1 MAALRTIDPSPRINI
16 WMIKRSSGVAWVAV
30 LLGQTMMT
38 MPLLAAPVPLRPLS
52 SAQVPPQFGLDPQ
65 LWQNPSGGK
74 GDRQRL
80 LKAIDH
86 SLSYI
91 DTPAA
96 QAAYQ
101 HYAVPTITQA
111 RVRSS
116 LLRFR
121 SLVRSATSAEALS
134 EAVQREFEVYQ
145 SIGKDGSGTVD
156 FTGYYEATYKASL
169 VKTAVYRYPLYR
181 VPADFSSWSQPQPTR
196 LELEGADG
204 LQGHRGRLR
213 GQALVWLRDRLD
225 AYLVQVQGSARLTL
239 TDGKMM
245 TVGVAAK
252 TNYPYVSL
260 GKELIKAGKIRA
272 EDLTLPVLNQYFQ
285 THPAELNQYIPRN
298 NRFIFFAQTYGAPAT
313 GNLGLP
319 VTMERSIATDKTV
332 MPPGAL
338 AVIQTRL
345 PYRDAQKK
353 LRFREVSHFVLDQ
366 DTGGAIKGPGRVDVF
381 MGTGTRAKEN
391 AGVVNT
397 PGQLY
402 YLILKR

>member
-1 MAALRTIDPSPRINI
+1 
-16 WMIKRSSGVAWVAV
+16 MIKRISKLTWAAV
-30 LLGQTMMT
+30 VLGPMAIA
-38 MPLLAAPVPLRPLS
+38 MPLWAAPVPLRPLGTT
-52 SAQVPPQFGLDPQ
+52 QVPPQFGLDLQ
-65 LWQNPSGGK
+65 LWQTPSGGR

-86 SLSYI
+86 SLSYMN
-91 DTPAA
+91 TAAA
-96 QAAYQ
+96 QAAYGD
-101 HYAVPTITQA
+101 YSVPAITQA
-111 RVRSS
+111 RVRRS

-121 SLVRSATSAEALS
+121 TLVQSAKSAQALS
-134 EAVQREFEVYQ
+134 DAVQREFQVYQ
-145 SIGKDGSGTVD
+145 SVGKDGNGTVD

-169 VKTAVYRYPLYR
+169 VETAQYRYPLYR
-181 VPADFSSWSQPQPTR
+181 VPVDFSAWPQPHPTR
-196 LELEGADG
+196 LQLEGADG
-204 LQGHRGRLR
+204 LKGQRGRLR
-213 GQALVWLRDRLD
+213 GQALVWLRDRLE

-239 TDGKMM
+239 TNGKVM
-245 TVGVAAK
+245 TIGVAAK

-260 GKELIKAGKIRA
+260 GKELVKAGKIRQ

-285 THPAELNQYIPRN
+285 THPTELDQYIPRN

-313 GNLGLP
+313 GSLGVP
-319 VTMERSIATDKTV
+319 VTKERSIATDKAV

-345 PYRDAQKK
+345 PYRDAQQT
-353 LRFREVSHFVLDQ
+353 LQFRNVSQFVLDQ

-381 MGTGTRAKEN
+381 MGTGLGAKEN

-402 YLILKR
+402 YLMLKR

>member
-1 MAALRTIDPSPRINI
+1 MRQQI
-16 WMIKRSSGVAWVAV
+16 SGLACTAV
-30 LLGQTMMT
+30 LLGQMA
-38 MPLLAAPVPLRPLS
+38 MPLLATPIPLRPLS
-52 SAQVPPQFGLDPQ
+52 SAQVPPQLGLDPQ
-65 LWQNPSGGK
+65 LWQHPSVGK

-80 LKAIDH
+80 LQAIDY

-91 DTPAA
+91 DTTAA

-101 HYAVPTITQA
+101 RYAVPGITQA
-111 RVRSS
+111 RVRRS

-121 SLVRSATSAEALS
+121 TLVKSAKSAEALS
-134 EAVQREFEVYQ
+134 EAVRREFEVYQ
-145 SIGKDGSGTVD
+145 SIGKDGNGTVD
-156 FTGYYEATYKASL
+156 FTGYYEATYRASL
-169 VKTAVYRYPLYR
+169 VKTSEYRYPLYR
-181 VPADFSSWSQPQPTR
+181 VPADFAAWPQPQPTR
-196 LELEGADG
+196 LQLEGADG
-204 LQGHRGRLR
+204 LQGERGRLR
-213 GQALVWLRDRLD
+213 GQALVWLRDRME

-239 TDGKMM
+239 TNGKIM
-245 TVGVAAK
+245 TIGVAAK

-260 GKELIKAGKIRA
+260 GKELIAAGKIRK

-285 THPAELNQYIPRN
+285 DHPTELNEYIPRN
-298 NRFIFFAQTYGAPAT
+298 HRFVFFAPTYGAPAT

-319 VTMERSIATDKTV
+319 VTKERSIATDKTV

-345 PYRDAQKK
+345 PYRDLQQA
-353 LRFREVSHFVLDQ
+353 LRYREVSHFVLDQ

-397 PGQLY
+397 PGQLF
-402 YLILKR
+402 YLMLKR

>member
-1 MAALRTIDPSPRINI
+1 
-16 WMIKRSSGVAWVAV
+16 MIKRISGLVWSAI
-30 LLGQTMMT
+30 LLSQAILVT
-38 MPLLAAPVPLRPLS
+38 PLLAAPVPLRPLNS
-52 SAQVPPQFGLDPQ
+52 TQVPPQFGLDPQ

-74 GDRQRL
+74 GDLQRL
-80 LKAIDH
+80 LKAVDH
-86 SLSYI
+86 SLGYI
-91 DTPAA
+91 DTAAA

-101 HYAVPTITQA
+101 RYSVPAITQD
-111 RVRSS
+111 RVRRS

-121 SLVRSATSAEALS
+121 TLVRSAKSADALS

-145 SIGKDGSGTVD
+145 SVGKDGNGTVD

-169 VKTAVYRYPLYR
+169 VETAQYRYPLYG
-181 VPADFSSWSQPQPTR
+181 VPADFSTWPQPQPTR
-196 LELEGADG
+196 LQLEGADG

-213 GQALVWLRDRLD
+213 GQALVWLGDRLD
-225 AYLVQVQGSARLTL
+225 AYLAQVQGSARLTL
-239 TDGKMM
+239 PNGKIM

-260 GKELIKAGKIRA
+260 GKELVKAGKIRQ

-285 THPAELNQYIPRN
+285 TYPAELDQYIPRN
-298 NRFIFFAQTYGAPAT
+298 NRFVFFTQTYGAPAM
-313 GNLGLP
+313 GNLGVP
-319 VTMERSIATDKTV
+319 VTKERSIATDKSV

-345 PYRDAQKK
+345 PYRDAQQT
-353 LRFREVSHFVLDQ
+353 LQFRNASHFVLDQ
-366 DTGGAIKGPGRVDVF
+366 DTGGAIKGPGRVDLF
-381 MGTGTRAKEN
+381 MGTGARAKEN

-402 YLILKR
+402 YLMLKR

>member
-1 MAALRTIDPSPRINI
+1 MRQQIFGLACT
-16 WMIKRSSGVAWVAV
+16 AV
-30 LLGQTMMT
+30 LLGQMAT
-38 MPLLAAPVPLRPLS
+38 PLLAAPVPLRSLS
-52 SAQVPPQFGLDPQ
+52 AVQVPPQLGLDPQ

-80 LKAIDH
+80 LQAIDH

-91 DTPAA
+91 NTAAA

-101 HYAVPTITQA
+101 RYAVPAITQA
-111 RVRSS
+111 RVRRS

-121 SLVRSATSAEALS
+121 TLVKSAKSAEALS
-134 EAVQREFEVYQ
+134 DAVRQEFEVYQ
-145 SIGKDGSGTVD
+145 SIGKDGNGTVE
-156 FTGYYEATYKASL
+156 FTGYYEATYRASL
-169 VKTAVYRYPLYR
+169 VKTAEYRYPLYR
-181 VPADFSSWSQPQPTR
+181 VPADFAAWPQTHPTR
-196 LELEGADG
+196 LQLEGADG
-204 LQGHRGRLR
+204 LQGERGRLR
-213 GQALVWLRDRLD
+213 GQALVWLRDRME

-239 TDGKMM
+239 TNGKIM
-245 TVGVAAK
+245 TIGVAAK

-260 GKELIKAGKIRA
+260 GKELIAAGKIRK

-285 THPAELNQYIPRN
+285 NHPTELNTYIPRN
-298 NRFIFFAQTYGAPAT
+298 NRFVFFTPTYGAPAT
-313 GNLGLP
+313 GNLGVP
-319 VTMERSIATDKTV
+319 VTKERSIATDKTV

-345 PYRDAQKK
+345 PYRDPQQT
-353 LRFREVSHFVLDQ
+353 LQYREVSHFVLDQ

-397 PGQLY
+397 PGQLF
-402 YLILKR
+402 YLMLKR

>member
-1 MAALRTIDPSPRINI
+1 MIQRISGLAACT
-16 WMIKRSSGVAWVAV
+16 AV
-30 LLGQTMMT
+30 LLGQMA

-52 SAQVPPQFGLDPQ
+52 AAQVPPQLGLDPQ

-91 DTPAA
+91 DTAAA

-101 HYAVPTITQA
+101 RYALPAITQA
-111 RVRSS
+111 RVRRS

-121 SLVRSATSAEALS
+121 TLVQSAKSAEALS
-134 EAVQREFEVYQ
+134 DAVQREFEVYQ
-145 SIGKDGSGTVD
+145 SVGKDGNGTVD

-169 VKTAVYRYPLYR
+169 AKTVEYRYPLYR
-181 VPADFSSWSQPQPTR
+181 VPTDFAAWPQLQPTR
-196 LELEGADG
+196 LQLEGADG
-204 LQGHRGRLR
+204 LQGERGRLR
-213 GQALVWLRDRLD
+213 GQALVWLRDRME

-239 TDGKMM
+239 TNGKIM
-245 TVGVAAK
+245 TIGVAAK
-252 TNYPYVSL
+252 TNYPYASL
-260 GKELIKAGKIRA
+260 GKELIKDGKLRK

-285 THPAELNQYIPRN
+285 AHPAELNEYIPRN
-298 NRFIFFAQTYGAPAT
+298 NRFVFFAPTYGAPAT
-313 GNLGLP
+313 GNLGVP
-319 VTMERSIATDKTV
+319 VTKERSIATDKTV

-345 PYRDAQKK
+345 PYRDPQQA
-353 LRFREVSHFVLDQ
+353 LLYREVSHFVLDQ

-402 YLILKR
+402 YLMLKR

>member
-1 MAALRTIDPSPRINI
+1 MRQQI
-16 WMIKRSSGVAWVAV
+16 SGLACTVVM
-30 LLGQTMMT
+30 LGQMAL
-38 MPLLAAPVPLRPLS
+38 PLLAAPVPLRPLS
-52 SAQVPPQFGLDPQ
+52 SAQVPPQLGLDPQ

-91 DTPAA
+91 NTAAA
-96 QAAYQ
+96 QTAYQ
-101 HYAVPTITQA
+101 RYAVPGITQD
-111 RVRSS
+111 RVRRS

-121 SLVRSATSAEALS
+121 TLVQRAKSAEALS
-134 EAVQREFEVYQ
+134 EAVRREFEVYQ
-145 SIGKDGSGTVD
+145 SIGKDGDGTVE
-156 FTGYYEATYKASL
+156 FTGYYEATYRASL
-169 VKTAVYRYPLYR
+169 VKTAEYRYPLYR
-181 VPADFSSWSQPQPTR
+181 VPADFANWPKTHPTR
-196 LELEGADG
+196 LQLEGADG
-204 LQGHRGRLR
+204 LQGERGRLQ
-213 GQALVWLRDRLD
+213 GQALVWLRDRME

-239 TDGKMM
+239 TNGKIM
-245 TVGVAAK
+245 TIGVAAK

-260 GKELIKAGKIRA
+260 GKELIAAGKIRK

-285 THPAELNQYIPRN
+285 EHPTELNTYIPRN
-298 NRFIFFAQTYGAPAT
+298 NRFVFFTPTYGAPAT
-313 GNLGLP
+313 GNLGVP
-319 VTMERSIATDKTV
+319 VTKERSIATDKTV

-345 PYRDAQKK
+345 PYRDPKQT
-353 LRFREVSHFVLDQ
+353 LQYREVSHFVLDQ

-397 PGQLY
+397 PGQLF
-402 YLILKR
+402 YLMLKR